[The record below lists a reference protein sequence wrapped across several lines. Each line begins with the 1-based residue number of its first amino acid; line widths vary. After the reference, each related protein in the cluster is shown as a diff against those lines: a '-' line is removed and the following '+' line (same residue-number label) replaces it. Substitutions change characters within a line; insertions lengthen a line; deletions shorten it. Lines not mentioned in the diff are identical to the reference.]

1 MCQLEFSGSLAPIF
15 CIFME
20 TFLYQVNSGL
30 QELLLRLVILAQL
43 GNTVLVVRQHQVL
56 ASAQQAAIAKLAA
69 RRQRV

>member
-1 MCQLEFSGSLAPIF
+1 M
-15 CIFME
+15 FMK

-43 GNTVLVVRQHQVL
+43 GNTVLVVQQHQVL
-56 ASAQQAAIAKLAA
+56 ASAPQAAIAKWAA